1 MSIVYLFIHTRAH
14 ATSGLTGLVYLE
26 ITKSESICLSAVFE
40 VATILL
46 TFCPLFARREKGG
59 SGEHYIGSLLRVR
72 GVLATAEPKCSSRC
86 RLPTIGQRP
95 SFSYKMNGRSNLP
108 GLDIWVG
115 VKILVLDLNKLRA
128 MVQYWL
134 IVIFIPNLV
143 LRLFELL
150 RMLVRGGV
158 GYHVVNR
165 INSEVIVFSKM
176 NILYSSLVSCR

>member
-1 MSIVYLFIHTRAH
+1 
-14 ATSGLTGLVYLE
+14 
-26 ITKSESICLSAVFE
+26 
-40 VATILL
+40 
-46 TFCPLFARREKGG
+46 
-59 SGEHYIGSLLRVR
+59 
-72 GVLATAEPKCSSRC
+72 
-86 RLPTIGQRP
+86 
-95 SFSYKMNGRSNLP
+95 MNGRSNLP
-108 GLDIWVG
+108 CLDIWVG

-150 RMLVRGGV
+150 RVLVRGGV